1 MKAKYLVAAAAMAMA
16 MSAWAA
22 PQDVYMCDGVIKDT
36 SITPVIIT
44 PRCGENVPL
53 HEYRMFNFVDSDGR
67 PYVGRA
73 TVLARVQCSGGVCA
87 VVYMGQYGEAAG
99 TAPDGSYYVQRGY
112 YLDRDSTGA
121 TVAYRMGMGPQY
133 NGRVADPAPAS
144 NGLTGEACFDQK
156 MAAFRQE
163 NGDEAMIIM
172 DQINEWNEQCGLPP
186 SQ

>member
-1 MKAKYLVAAAAMAMA
+1 MKAKYLVAATTMALA
-16 MSAWAA
+16 MSTWAA
-22 PQDVYMCDGVIKDT
+22 PQDVYMCDGEIKDAST
-36 SITPVIIT
+36 IPAIVT

-53 HEYRMFNFVDSDGR
+53 HEYRMFNFVDKDGR

-87 VVYMGQYGEAAG
+87 VVHMGQYGEAAG

-112 YLDRDSTGA
+112 YLDRDSAGQI
-121 TVAYRMGMGPQY
+121 VAYRMGIGPQY
-133 NGRVADPAPAS
+133 DGRVAEAAPAS
-144 NGLTGEACFDQK
+144 NGLTGEACYDQK

-163 NGDEAMIIM
+163 NGEEAMIIY
-172 DQINEWNEQCGLPP
+172 DQINEWRDQCGLPL